1 MAPRQPKTPKSAETP
16 TETTAQKSPDVFD
29 KIKNDFI
36 AEVVKRRIQRDEPPP
51 PPQPATN
58 RQLERTRLEI
68 EAGQRRV
75 AANEAQA
82 KLRPQPVREVSDG
95 TTTPVFRPQD
105 YVPNMDQG
113 KVGAR
118 DISGS

>member
-1 MAPRQPKTPKSAETP
+1 MAPRQPKTPKPAETP
-16 TETTAQKSPDVFD
+16 TEATAQKSPDVFD

-82 KLRPQPVREVSDG
+82 KLRPQPVREASDG